1 MAASSTTR
9 RALHYVLKIGDRDA
23 SVKFYRDLLGMTP
36 LRHEE
41 FDGMCEATCN
51 GPYDNKW
58 SKTMIGYGPED
69 TNFVLELTYNY
80 TVGSYKLGND
90 LQGLTL
96 DLPKAIHDKVKA
108 EADPEGRGY
117 VTAPDGYVFHYRLAA
132 EKAAAVSKAALSVSN
147 LEEAVKFWSG
157 QLGLKVKAKT
167 DKVAT
172 LTSGEGQADVELRQ
186 LEDKMDRGTA
196 FGRTA
201 FSIPGEEL
209 KGVESCVKAAGYTIQ
224 TPFVTL
230 PTPGKADVQVVIFAD
245 PDGHEICFVG
255 DEGFRDLSQ
264 VDPKANDLLEEAL
277 QKDGSKAWYAKKGKT
292 KTSA

>member
-1 MAASSTTR
+1 MASR
-9 RALHYVLKIGDRDA
+9 RALHYVLKIGDREA

-69 TNFVLELTYNY
+69 NNFVLELTYNY
-80 TVGSYKLGND
+80 TVGNYKLGND
-90 LQGLTL
+90 LKGLTL
-96 DLPKAIHDKVKA
+96 SLPQTSFDAVKA
-108 EADPEGRGY
+108 KDTDKNGY
-117 VTAPDGYVFHYRLAA
+117 ILAPDGYKFFYELGT
-132 EKAAAVSKAALSVSN
+132 KASVTKASLNCSSLENSVKYWN
-147 LEEAVKFWSG
+147 G
-157 QLGLKVKAKT
+157 QLGMKVKSRG
-167 DKVAT
+167 DKQA
-172 LTSGEGQADVELRQ
+172 LLSFGDDQADVELNL
-186 LEDKMDRGTA
+186 LEGEMDRGTA

-201 FSIPGEEL
+201 FSIPGDDL
-209 KGVESCVKAAGYTIQ
+209 KGVETAVKGAGYKIQ

-245 PDGHEICFVG
+245 PDDHEICFVG

-264 VDPKANDLLEEAL
+264 VDPKANDLLNKALEE
-277 QKDGSKAWYAKKGKT
+277 DGSKAWYAKKGKT
-292 KTSA
+292 KTTA

>member
-1 MAASSTTR
+1 
-9 RALHYVLKIGDRDA
+9 LHYVLKIGDRDA
-23 SVKFYRDLLGMTP
+23 SVKFYRDLLGMTA

-69 TNFVLELTYNY
+69 NNFVLELTYNY

-90 LQGLTL
+90 LRGLTL
-96 DLPKAIHDKVKA
+96 DLPKAAHDKVKA

-117 VTAPDGYVFHYRLAA
+117 VTAPDGYVFHYQLASEGV
-132 EKAAAVSKAALSVSN
+132 EKAAVSKAALSCSN

-157 QLGLKVKAKT
+157 QLGLRVKAKT

-172 LTSGEGQADVELRQ
+172 LTSGEGQADIELHQ
-186 LEDKMDRGTA
+186 LEGGDKLDRATA

-201 FSIPGEEL
+201 FSIPGQEL
-209 KGVESCVKAAGYTIQ
+209 QGVEGRVKAAGYTIQ

-264 VDPKANDLLEEAL
+264 VDPKANDLLEAAL
-277 QKDGSKAWYAKKGKT
+277 EKDGSKAWYAKKGKT

>member
-1 MAASSTTR
+1 MSSGR

-23 SVKFYRDLLGMTP
+23 SVKFYRDLLGMKP

-69 TNFVLELTYNY
+69 TDFVLELTYNY

-90 LQGLTL
+90 LKSLTL
-96 DLPKAIHDKVKA
+96 SLPKTLYDNIRAKA
-108 EADPEGRGY
+108 DTEGQGF
-117 VTAPDGYVFHYRLAA
+117 VTAPDGYVFYYQLA
-132 EKAAAVSKAALSVSN
+132 EEGSKATVSKASLNCSS
-147 LEEAVKFWSG
+147 LDEAVKFWSG
-157 QLGLKVKAKT
+157 QLGLEVKTKT
-167 DKVAT
+167 SKVAT
-172 LTSGEGQADVELRQ
+172 LTFGEGQADVELSQ
-186 LEDKMDRGTA
+186 LEGKLDRGTA

-201 FSIPGEEL
+201 FSIPGDDL
-209 KGVESCVKAAGYTIQ
+209 KGVESAVKAAGYTIQ

-264 VDPKANDLLEEAL
+264 VDPKANQLLDEAL
-277 QKDGSKAWYAKKGKT
+277 EKDGSKAWYAKKGKS

>member
-1 MAASSTTR
+1 
-9 RALHYVLKIGDRDA
+9 VLKIGDREA
-23 SVKFYRDLLGMTP
+23 SIKFYRDLLGMTP

-69 TNFVLELTYNY
+69 DHFVLELTYNY

-90 LQGLTL
+90 LKGLTL
-96 DLPKAIHDKVKA
+96 SLPKPLYDNVRKA
-108 EADPEGRGY
+108 DQDGQGF
-117 VTAPDGYVFHYRLAA
+117 VMAPDGYKLFYQLGDEVA
-132 EKAAAVSKAALSVSN
+132 KASVTKASLNCTN
-147 LEEAVKFWSG
+147 LEEAIKFWSG
-157 QLGLKVKAKT
+157 QLGLEVKARAENA
-167 DKVAT
+167 AT
-172 LTSGEGQADVELRQ
+172 LTFGEGQADLELNQ
-186 LEDKMDRGTA
+186 LEAGMERGTA

-201 FSIPGEEL
+201 FAIPGKDL
-209 KGVESCVKAAGYTIQ
+209 KDVETSVKKAGYTIQ

-264 VDPKANDLLEEAL
+264 VDPKANDLLDQAL
-277 QKDGSKAWYAKKGKT
+277 EKDGSKAWYAKKGKT